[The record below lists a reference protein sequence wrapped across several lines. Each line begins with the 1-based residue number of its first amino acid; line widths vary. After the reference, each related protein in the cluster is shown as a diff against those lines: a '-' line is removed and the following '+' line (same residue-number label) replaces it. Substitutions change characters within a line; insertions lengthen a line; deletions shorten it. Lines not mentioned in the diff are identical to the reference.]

1 MKTVNDILM
10 AKGPDVTV
18 GLPETTALEAARL
31 MAEAKCG
38 SLVVMDGQSPVGIF
52 TERDVLTRVVAKQR
66 NPETAVLADLMTP
79 KVTSVGLDT
88 PVRQC
93 AQVMQEQ
100 HIRHLAIIE
109 EGALIGMISFR
120 DVLDAELAEVDH
132 PDPAA
137 SL

>member
-31 MAEAKCG
+31 MNEAKCG
-38 SLVVMDGQSPVGIF
+38 SLVVMDGQTPVGIF
-52 TERDVLTRVVAKQR
+52 TERDVLTRLVAKQR
-66 NPETAVLADLMTP
+66 NPETATLGDLMTP
-79 KVTSVGLDT
+79 QVTSVGLHT

-93 AQVMQEQ
+93 AKVMQQQ
-100 HIRHLAIIE
+100 HIRHLAVME

-120 DVLDAELAEVDH
+120 DVLDAELAEVEQT
-132 PDPAA
+132 DPTAA
-137 SL
+137 S